1 MLIKH
6 FQPIKGY
13 LWTIVA
19 KIIVDSA
26 VKKQP
31 YQGVEKPQTGMVSID
46 VFMES
51 LRALLLDSK
60 RGLIASH
67 Q

>member
-1 MLIKH
+1 MFIKH

-26 VKKQP
+26 VKNQP
-31 YQGVEKPQTGMVSID
+31 YQGVENPQIGMVSID
-46 VFMES
+46 SFMES
-51 LRALLLDSK
+51 LRALLLDFK